1 MKLAIDKRKWG
12 IFLLGAAL
20 WLLAA
25 PNVEAAE
32 EQSFYF
38 FPGRPVAI
46 EKNVTGDLLVVGA
59 DVEITARVDGNVSVL
74 GGDIVI
80 RDGSITGDAVVIA
93 GKLATEGTGTIE
105 GSKVELAGGLRE
117 NHTATL
123 MLSILFWFLTIG
135 FGSYFFPERIQENA
149 FELADDFVKAFLMG
163 IYATGILVILALLS
177 FMLVQVVV
185 GIFLSVVVLLMAVM
199 VYLFSVLTV
208 FYFIGELSW
217 KRIFKFQLPGLAY
230 LVTGLAVCEGLAWIG
245 LIGFVGTVVLV
256 LGSIGAT
263 LLSRFG
269 SFKPWFG
276 APKYWGHS

>member
-208 FYFIGELSW
+208 FYFIGELIW

-230 LVTGLAVCEGLAWIG
+230 LVTGLAVYEGLAWIG

>member
-208 FYFIGELSW
+208 FYFIGELIW

-230 LVTGLAVCEGLAWIG
+230 LVTGLAVYEGLAWIG

-276 APKYWGHS
+276 APRYWGHS

>member
-1 MKLAIDKRKWG
+1 MKLAIDRRKWG

-80 RDGSITGDAVVIA
+80 RDGSISGDAVVIA
-93 GKLATEGTGTIE
+93 GKLNTEGTGTVD

-208 FYFIGELSW
+208 FYFIGELIW
-217 KRIFKFQLPGLAY
+217 KRIFRFQLPGLAY
-230 LVTGLAVCEGLAWIG
+230 LVTGLAVYEGLAWIG

-276 APKYWGHS
+276 APRYWGHS